1 MENTRNHGHPDSFD
15 ALIDE
20 IRSRLLPALVSKWG
34 IEVGNDL
41 CSEVEEYAWEHRRKV
56 IAMENPL
63 GYLYRVAQSKSR
75 NHVRWMTRNS
85 FPTRFPDIVHQDMQL
100 HDTLQ
105 MLAGLNPDQRVC
117 VMLVHAFGWT
127 YAEVADLLGVTRAV
141 VNHHVHRGIARL
153 RSATFTDPLLAPS
166 SLPTR
171 TLEEQS

>member
-1 MENTRNHGHPDSFD
+1 MEETSPHHRTDRFE

-20 IRSRLLPALVSKWG
+20 IRAKLLPALVVKWG
-34 IEVGNDL
+34 IEVGRDL
-41 CSEVEEYAWEHRRKV
+41 CSDVEEYAWEHRAKV
-56 IAMENPL
+56 TRMVNPL

-75 NHVRWMTRNS
+75 SHVRWMNRNT
-85 FPTRFPDIVHQDMQL
+85 FPSRFPDVVHEDMQL

-117 VMLVHAFGWT
+117 VILVHAFGWT

-153 RSATFTDPLLAPS
+153 RSTALTDPLLSPS
-166 SLPTR
+166 PATTLP
-171 TLEEQS
+171 LEEQS